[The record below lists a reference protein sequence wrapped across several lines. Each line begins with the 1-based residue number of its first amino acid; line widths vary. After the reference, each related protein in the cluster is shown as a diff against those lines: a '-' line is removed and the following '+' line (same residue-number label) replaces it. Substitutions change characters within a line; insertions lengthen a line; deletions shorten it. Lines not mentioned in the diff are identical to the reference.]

1 MSSKVKIKVSFW
13 KYNFDLK
20 AILIVLPTKRY
31 NLVVYAV
38 GFNPYATKY
47 SFHSRV

>member
-1 MSSKVKIKVSFW
+1 MSPKVKIKVSFW

-20 AILIVLPTKRY
+20 AILIVLPTKEY

-38 GFNPYATKY
+38 VYNP
-47 SFHSRV
+47 